1 MELAMVR
8 SNHNKSPAPE
18 MDRKIWRKLPIEL
31 LERIL
36 SFLPLRTFLYLRST
50 CKYFRSLIFSPLF
63 LSTHTNS
70 ISSSPLSSFLLLSH
84 PQSTHY
90 LMYDT
95 DLNTWRNLKLPLSRS
110 LSCTPLLSTATC
122 LLCFSAVPDSSNSA
136 FLVFNL
142 LARSSRI
149 VKFPEY
155 PFAFEF
161 PTLITSSNGYKLF
174 CLSSRSSS
182 RVYAY
187 VYDSVA
193 RQWSRFD
200 GFDRALGDSYH
211 QQGVF
216 CNGSLYFGTREPFS
230 VVRFDLSSG
239 KWIRSEADLP
249 EELTFGRLV
258 AGNVLI
264 NSPSREDQQ
273 NRATCQSESTLK
285 LYSFGS
291 GGGEGE
297 NTLFMFGGIGRNG
310 ISKTMK
316 LWKMDEI
323 EKVWME
329 VESVPDMMCRKFG
342 SVCYHNYEHIY
353 CFWHQ
358 GMICVC
364 CYTWPEVL
372 YYMVAR
378 RTWHWVPKCP
388 SLPQKSSCGFKWFS
402 FAPQLYAAV

>member
-1 MELAMVR
+1 MELSVIR
-8 SNHNKSPAPE
+8 SNHNIFPSSSSSSPFTPE

-36 SFLPLRTFLYLRST
+36 SFLPLTTFLYLRST

-70 ISSSPLSSFLLLSH
+70 LSSSPISSFLLLSH

-90 LMYDT
+90 LIYDT
-95 DLNTWRNLKLPLSRS
+95 HLNTWRNLKLPLSRS

-136 FLVFNL
+136 FVIYNL
-142 LARSSRI
+142 LARSSRV

-155 PFAFEF
+155 PFAFEL
-161 PTLITSSNGYKLF
+161 PTLIVNSSGSYYRLF

-182 RVYAY
+182 SHVYAY
-187 VYDSVA
+187 VYDSRV
-193 RQWSRFD
+193 RQWSRYD
-200 GFDRALGDSYH
+200 GFRRSLGDSYH

-230 VVRFDLSSG
+230 VVGFDLNTG
-239 KWIRSEADLP
+239 KWERSEVGLP
-249 EELTFGRLV
+249 EELTFGRL
-258 AGNVLI
+258 A
-264 NSPSREDQQ
+264 
-273 NRATCQSESTLK
+273 A
-285 LYSFGS
+285 
-291 GGGEGE
+291 GE
-297 NTLFMFGGIGRNG
+297 NRLFMFGGIGRNG
-310 ISKTMK
+310 ISKMMK
-316 LWKMDEI
+316 LWELDGNGKKWI
-323 EKVWME
+323 E

-372 YYMVAR
+372 YYIVSR

-402 FAPQLYAAV
+402 FAPELYAAI

>member
-1 MELAMVR
+1 MELAVVR
-8 SNHNKSPAPE
+8 SNHKISPATYTPE
-18 MDRKIWRKLPIEL
+18 MDPKIWRKLPIEL

-50 CKYFRSLIFSPLF
+50 CKYFRSLIFSPVF
-63 LSTHTNS
+63 LSRHTNS
-70 ISSSPLSSFLLLSH
+70 LSSSPLSSFLLLSH

-110 LSCTPLLSTATC
+110 LSCTPLLSTASC

-136 FLVFNL
+136 FLIYNL

-149 VKFPEY
+149 VKFPEF
-155 PFAFEF
+155 PFAFEL
-161 PTLITSSNGYKLF
+161 PTLITNSSGYKLF

-182 RVYAY
+182 HVYAY
-187 VYDSVA
+187 VYDSRV
-193 RQWSRFD
+193 RQWIRYD
-200 GFDRALGDSYH
+200 GFHRSLGDSYH

-230 VVRFDLSSG
+230 VVGFDLNTG
-239 KWIRSEADLP
+239 KWERLEVSLP
-249 EELTFGRLV
+249 EDLTFARL
-258 AGNVLI
+258 A
-264 NSPSREDQQ
+264 
-273 NRATCQSESTLK
+273 A
-285 LYSFGS
+285 
-291 GGGEGE
+291 GE
-297 NTLFMFGGIGRNG
+297 NRLFMFGGIGRNG

-316 LWKMDEI
+316 VWELDEQERI
-323 EKVWME
+323 WME

-372 YYMVAR
+372 YYMVSR
-378 RTWHWVPKCP
+378 RTWHWLPKCP
-388 SLPQKSSCGFKWFS
+388 SLPHKSSCGFKWFS